1 MMSLSDNQ
9 LPREYSSVGLPP
21 CINRYWLAIWTC
33 TWSLVL
39 ITSTQLI
46 ADLPLDLSAL
56 GIEELMEIE
65 VTTVSKKEQKLFE
78 SPAAVYVITKEEIHR
93 SGFTSIP
100 EALRLAPGLQVARLD
115 ANKWAITARG
125 FNGRFANKLLVL
137 IDGRIVYTSL
147 FSGVFWEVQDLLLED
162 VERIEVIRG
171 PGATLWGANAVNG
184 IINIITR
191 HARHTQ
197 GVLMQTG
204 AGSEERGFA
213 SLRYGGR
220 LGGDTYYRVY
230 ARYFDRDHF
239 VDAVGDPTADAWSMW
254 RSGFRLDRD
263 TPGPDALILIGD
275 IYAGDLG
282 QTMESIPSR
291 EPPYS
296 LTFDF
301 DTDVAGASLLGRWQ
315 RTFSADADMSLGLF
329 FDRSTRRDATLDEVR
344 HTLDVDFQH
353 RFALSAQQDVVWGA
367 GYRLTSDRI
376 DSTFLS
382 IDPPSRQV
390 QIFSG
395 FAQTEIGFPEKCLT
409 LTLGSKLEHND
420 FTGVEILPNAR
431 LLWTPGERHAAWM
444 AISRAVRLPTRA
456 VTEGRFT
463 IDVSPPNEFPGS
475 PLLFY
480 DLMGNPDPKAE
491 ELLAFEVGYRLHP
504 RDDLSVDLA
513 TFYNG
518 YDHLITGEPQIL
530 AILADNFVSPPRF
543 TIPVLVD
550 DKMQGET
557 LGMELAVDWQPL
569 ASWRLRAAYTFLHMD
584 LEIEKDSLDPLTAK
598 VAEDIPTHQ
607 FNLRSALDLPGDLEL
622 DLIGRYVDSLPRSEA
637 DAYLGLDA
645 RVGWFPF
652 PQLELSLV
660 GQNLLDSH
668 HLEFDT
674 ELIETLSTQIQR
686 SAYGMLTWRF

>member
-1 MMSLSDNQ
+1 MSLS
-9 LPREYSSVGLPP
+9 P
-21 CINRYWLAIWTC
+21 CTIRYWVAIWVC
-33 TWSLVL
+33 TWSLMA
-39 ITSTQLI
+39 STRLV

-56 GIEELMEIE
+56 GLEELMEIE
-65 VTTVSKKEQKLFE
+65 VTTVSKKEQKLFA
-78 SPAAVYVITKEEIHR
+78 SPAAVYVITQEEIHR

-100 EALRLAPGLQVARLD
+100 EALRLAPGLQVARID
-115 ANKWAITARG
+115 ADKWAITARG

-191 HARHTQ
+191 HARDTR
-197 GVLMQTG
+197 GILVQTG
-204 AGSEERGFA
+204 VGSEERGFA

-220 LGGDTYYRVY
+220 LGEDTSYRAY
-230 ARYFDRDHF
+230 ARYFDRGPF
-239 VDAVGDPTADAWSMW
+239 VDAAGDPTADAWSMW
-254 RSGFRLDRD
+254 RGGFRLDRD
-263 TPGPDALILIGD
+263 DPGPDALTLIGD

-282 QTMESIPSR
+282 QTMEKIPSPQ
-291 EPPYS
+291 PPYS

-301 DTDVAGASLLGRWQ
+301 DSDVAGASLLGRW
-315 RTFSADADMSLGLF
+315 RRALTADSNMSLGLF
-329 FDRSTRRDATLDEVR
+329 FDRSERRDVILDEVR
-344 HTLDVDFQH
+344 HTMDVDFQH
-353 RFALSAQQDVVWGA
+353 RFALGARQDAVWGA
-367 GYRLTSDRI
+367 GYRLTSGRI
-376 DSTFLS
+376 DSTVFT

-395 FAQTEIGFPEKCLT
+395 FAQTEIEFPKKHLH
-409 LTLGSKLEHND
+409 LILGSKLEHND

-431 LLWTPGERHAAWM
+431 LLWTPGERHAAWA

-456 VTEGRFT
+456 VTEGHFT
-463 IDVSPPNEFPGS
+463 FDMEPLNDSPDS

-480 DLMGNPDPKAE
+480 ELIGNPNPTSE
-491 ELLAFEVGYRLHP
+491 ELLAFETGYRIHP
-504 RDDLSVDLA
+504 RGDLSIDIA
-513 TFYNG
+513 TFYNL
-518 YDHLITGEPQIL
+518 YDHLITGESQIFS
-530 AILADNFVSPPRF
+530 IVADSSVSPPHF
-543 TIPVLVD
+543 TVPVLVD
-550 DKMQGET
+550 DKMQGNT
-557 LGMELAVDWQPL
+557 QGIELAIDWQPL
-569 ASWRLRAAYTFLHMD
+569 ANWRLRTVYTFLHMD
-584 LEIEKDSLDPLTAK
+584 LEIEKDSLDPLTAE

-607 FNLRSALDLPGDLEL
+607 LNLRSALDLPGDLEF
-622 DLIGRYVDSLPRSEA
+622 DLIGRFVDSLPRSQA

-645 RVGWFPF
+645 RVGWSPF

-660 GQNLLDSH
+660 GQNLLDSR

-674 ELIETLSTQIQR
+674 ELVETLSTQIQR